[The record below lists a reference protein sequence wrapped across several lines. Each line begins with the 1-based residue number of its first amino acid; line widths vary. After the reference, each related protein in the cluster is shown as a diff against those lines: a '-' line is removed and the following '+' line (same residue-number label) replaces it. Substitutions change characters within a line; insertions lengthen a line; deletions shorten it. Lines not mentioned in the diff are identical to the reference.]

1 MGKDPIRVKIK
12 MHQYVKL
19 RGLIQQNIG
28 PVDVAKRTINFNH
41 PCCGYKVIVV
51 PIAVTMFI

>member
-1 MGKDPIRVKIK
+1 